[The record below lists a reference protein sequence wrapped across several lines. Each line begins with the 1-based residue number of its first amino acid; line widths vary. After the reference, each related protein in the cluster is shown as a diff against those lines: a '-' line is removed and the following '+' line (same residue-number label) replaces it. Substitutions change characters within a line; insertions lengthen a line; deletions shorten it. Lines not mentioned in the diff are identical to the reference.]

1 MSPASYRTAPPRV
14 GSRYFS
20 ASTGRVQTVRGDLR
34 PSGQY
39 LAAGGFP
46 RLLSTHWGTA
56 KPDAFVAGADEAS
69 GAVTEEAPS

>member
-1 MSPASYRTAPPRV
+1 M
-14 GSRYFS
+14 
-20 ASTGRVQTVRGDLR
+20 RGDLR

-46 RLLSTHWGTA
+46 RLLSTHWGAA